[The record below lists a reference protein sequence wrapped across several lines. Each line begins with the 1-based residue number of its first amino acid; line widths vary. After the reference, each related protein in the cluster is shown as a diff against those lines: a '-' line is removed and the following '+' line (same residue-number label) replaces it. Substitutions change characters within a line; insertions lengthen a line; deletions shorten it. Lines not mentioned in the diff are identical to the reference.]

1 MADYDEIFRR
11 MRRNDTLYLGSVIV
25 GLLACAFISTM
36 GLMHYYMGGIVST
49 EAMLVLLD
57 VLKWIGIIGL
67 TSGFVMAAGIGV
79 SYWWTSLSEEEKA
92 IVLKA
97 MEINFLAGGIHG

>member
-36 GLMHYYMGGIVST
+36 GLMHFYVGGPMKT
-49 EAMLVLLD
+49 ETMLLLLD
-57 VLKWIGIIGL
+57 VLKWVAIIGGVA
-67 TSGFVMAAGIGV
+67 SFVMISGVIV
-79 SYWWTSLSEEEKA
+79 SYWWDHLSEEGKKM
-92 IVLKA
+92 VLKA
-97 MEINFLAGGIHG
+97 MEINFLSSGFHG